1 MLFTPLKNNNNF
13 FAYSSNKYKNLSSSS
28 ENILERIKE
37 FSNNNN
43 NNNNNGV
50 NNAISSLFQL
60 NNSNPKRKLVEEF
73 NKSTMCKKNAN
84 DINNISNI
92 NNNQPTINNIKSN
105 TNYNIINNSNFSFFI
120 PNNKDDKENKNEKNT
135 EKKTEIIK
143 NNQVIIMDDTITHNN
158 MFFTDYGLGYKCNC
172 QKTQC
177 NKYYCQCFREGRYC
191 FNCNCVGCN
200 NQKPKNCSSNKHQTE
215 EDNKDKDKKAIS
227 ITCTC
232 TKSGCNKNYCE
243 CFKNKVKC
251 NNLCRCRN
259 CENCEEGKIEKN
271 KNLGSNN
278 YECCLTDSVFIVNNK
293 IVLED
298 INKNKIKIERQNEP
312 ISRKIKLMIN
322 DNIISSFSSDENEN
336 VGHKR
341 KREDEKE
348 MDIENNMSNNMNNK
362 KSKISDNHTVDSI
375 QVKKNEEDESSGE
388 LFDKNG
394 KLILT
399 NFQL

>member
-1 MLFTPLKNNNNF
+1 
-13 FAYSSNKYKNLSSSS
+13 
-28 ENILERIKE
+28 
-37 FSNNNN
+37 
-43 NNNNNGV
+43 
-50 NNAISSLFQL
+50 
-60 NNSNPKRKLVEEF
+60 
-73 NKSTMCKKNAN
+73 MCKTNAN
-84 DINNISNI
+84 DINNINNNQSNI
-92 NNNQPTINNIKSN
+92 NINSN
-105 TNYNIINNSNFSFFI
+105 SNYNIISNNNFSFFT
-120 PNNKDDKENKNEKNT
+120 PNNKDEKENKNEKNT

-143 NNQVIIMDDTITHNN
+143 NNQVIIMDDAITHNN

-191 FNCNCVGCN
+191 FNCNCVGCS

-215 EDNKDKDKKAIS
+215 EENKDKKTIS
-227 ITCTC
+227 IACTC

-251 NNLCRCRN
+251 NSLCRCRN
-259 CENCEEGKIEKN
+259 CENCEDGKIEKSN
-271 KNLGSNN
+271 IFDSNN
-278 YECCLTDSVFIVNNK
+278 YQCCLVNSVFIVNNK

-298 INKNKIKIERQNEP
+298 INKNRKKDEKKKEP
-312 ISRKIKLMIN
+312 IRRKIKLMIS
-322 DNIISSFSSDENEN
+322 DNFLSSFSSDEKEN

-348 MDIENNMSNNMNNK
+348 MDIENNMSNK
-362 KSKISDNHTVDSI
+362 KSKKSDNHTIESI
-375 QVKKNEEDESSGE
+375 QIQKNEENDSSGE

-399 NFQL
+399 NFQF